1 MPNNEDTQVAEERK
15 QPEITL
21 VEDNTAAEP
30 PPGDDAAIAGDSGAG
45 DLINVGKF
53 AWDVIKDNRPV
64 ASQSSD
70 NANAV
75 PQAANFTDLSGWGD
89 EPRRMKLKFHSE
101 DITGLNPTD
110 INITCEW
117 YFNGRWNG
125 SGQYV
130 NAATVYADINAA
142 FGNTYQIQ
150 ASIRNP
156 LNGGESGNVVAV
168 LPFRVT
174 IQESNF
180 GQNRTYNWSGQM
192 KGNGAG
198 YLRPE

>member
-1 MPNNEDTQVAEERK
+1 
-15 QPEITL
+15 
-21 VEDNTAAEP
+21 
-30 PPGDDAAIAGDSGAG
+30 
-45 DLINVGKF
+45 
-53 AWDVIKDNRPV
+53 
-64 ASQSSD
+64 
-70 NANAV
+70 
-75 PQAANFTDLSGWGD
+75 
-89 EPRRMKLKFHSE
+89 
-101 DITGLNPTD
+101 TGLNPTD

-192 KGNGAG
+192 KGNGSG